1 MKIFTLIQ
9 EIKNYINSN
18 KKEGKTIGFVPTM
31 GALHQGHIS
40 LLEKAKKE
48 NNITAASIF
57 VNPLQFNNKED
68 LKKYPRTLET
78 DLEKLN
84 VAGCDVVFNP
94 TADEMYFEL
103 RARNQK
109 TDAVIDLEDLDKVME
124 GVQRPRHFQG
134 VCIVVKKLF
143 EIIEPNKAYF
153 GEKDF
158 QQLAVIKH
166 MVNTLNIP
174 VEIIACPTLRE
185 EDGLAM
191 SSRNTLLT
199 PDERKNAPFIYKTL
213 LEAKETQGTI
223 SQIKKWVTDQIN
235 SNHFMKLEYFEIVNA
250 ETLMPLH
257 SVNDA
262 KEIRA
267 CIAVKMGS
275 VRLIDNIPF

>member
-48 NNITAASIF
+48 NNITIASIF
-57 VNPLQFNNKED
+57 VNPLQFNDKED

-103 RARNQK
+103 RVRNQK

-124 GVQRPRHFQG
+124 GVQRPGHFQG

-199 PDERKNAPFIYKTL
+199 PDERKNAPLLYKTL
-213 LEAKETQGTI
+213 LGSKETQGTI